1 MVAVL
6 YVVIFILAY
15 CSITYELVM
24 AQALS
29 AYLGD
34 TVLRYSTTVGLYMA
48 SLGIGAFM
56 CRGKLLEQPAHSLV
70 NIEILLSVVGG
81 FSVAYL
87 HIFHM
92 FIPLMGI
99 FFIFSHALIICVGI
113 LSGFEIPLLIE
124 IKRLHPAENINPVL
138 GVNYF
143 GALVGAVSFPIFL
156 LPKIGILL
164 TALTTG
170 LANVLAG
177 LLLLAAIQEGTREKR
192 SRYYVINCTLLAVF
206 LICLVLSKPMEN
218 YFLAQYLAG

>member
-1 MVAVL
+1 VL
-6 YVVIFILAY
+6 YIIIFILAY

-56 CRGKLLEQPAHSLV
+56 CRGKLLERPAYSLV

-87 HIFHM
+87 HVFHM
-92 FIPLMGI
+92 FIPFMGI
-99 FFIFSHALIICVGI
+99 FFLFSHALIICVGI

-124 IKRLHPAENINPVL
+124 IKRQEKKESINPVL

-143 GALVGAVSFPIFL
+143 GALIGAVFFPIIL
-156 LPKIGILL
+156 LPTIGILL
-164 TALTTG
+164 TAITAG
-170 LANVLAG
+170 LLNVLAG
-177 LLLLAAIQEGTREKR
+177 LLLLNVIRRESPEKLR
-192 SRYYVINCTLLAVF
+192 QCYVINVTLLAIFFLCVF
-206 LICLVLSKPMEN
+206 FAKPMEN
-218 YFLAQYLAG
+218 YFIAQYLAG